1 MTNTDAATTWAAAL
15 GQLQLSVNKANFD
28 TWLRETVGLR
38 FDDEIFVVGTNNDF
52 TREWLDIRMRKVI
65 VQALARV
72 VGRNIEVSFEV
83 AMPDAEAVPERP
95 EEILDR
101 RLARGEIDQATYEQL
116 RATLRGARAER
127 V

>member
-1 MTNTDAATTWAAAL
+1 MMDGDWGGMGGAGWVLMTILWVVLLAA
-15 GQLQLSVNKANFD
+15 
-28 TWLRETVGLR
+28 
-38 FDDEIFVVGTNNDF
+38 VV
-52 TREWLDIRMRKVI
+52 W
-65 VQALARV
+65 ALASLFPARV
-72 VGRNIEVSFEV
+72 RR
-83 AMPDAEAVPERP
+83 DAEAVPERP